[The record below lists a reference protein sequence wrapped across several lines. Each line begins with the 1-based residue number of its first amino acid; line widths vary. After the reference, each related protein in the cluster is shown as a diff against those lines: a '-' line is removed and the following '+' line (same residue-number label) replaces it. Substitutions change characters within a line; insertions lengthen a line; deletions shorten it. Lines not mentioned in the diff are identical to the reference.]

1 MMCCAGLEALT
12 ETQSIDGRC
21 GRPICVI
28 LDEIDG
34 TVGSEGQVCVRIIT

>member
-1 MMCCAGLEALT
+1 MMCGAGLEALT